1 MQRATMCLTTV
12 ALVVALVGCEQPKSA
27 STSEPHSAPT
37 QKAATPA
44 QEPPMC
50 TDCIPVTADNF
61 PRAETDLY
69 FATAVKQAGGIGKFF
84 HYREVMDIDNQ
95 TVVRANRDTLYS
107 AAIFDL
113 DADPVTITLP
123 DAGKRFMS
131 TPVINE
137 DQYTPMVV
145 YGEGAY
151 TLTKEKIGT
160 RYVLAA
166 LRTLVNPEDPQDVQ
180 QVHALQDAIKVGQK
194 SPGSFEVPKW
204 DPSARRRCARR
215 SSLWPPPSPT

>member
-1 MQRATMCLTTV
+1 
-12 ALVVALVGCEQPKSA
+12 
-27 STSEPHSAPT
+27 
-37 QKAATPA
+37 
-44 QEPPMC
+44 MC

-84 HYREVMDIDNQ
+84 HHREVMDIDNQ